1 MPEYQKMYVQL
12 FAAVTDALEAM
23 SQQNYGQA
31 ADLLRKGQQTAEEIY
46 VSSEK

>member
-12 FAAVTDALEAM
+12 FAAM

-31 ADLLRKGQQTAEEIY
+31 ADILRKGQQTAEEIY
-46 VSSEK
+46 VSAEK

>member
-23 SQQNYGQA
+23 SQENYVG
-31 ADLLRKGQQTAEEIY
+31 LFFRR
-46 VSSEK
+46 VSV